1 MVAPRLLPQILHPR
15 QRLDRPDSTTVHL
28 RLLQCI
34 HLSIPTLMLGLGP
47 VLISVHHCAKIRM
60 SDEMAADP
68 PYPNVLPSCCARR
81 GLAAVSCSYERRGR
95 DFGWNWG

>member
-15 QRLDRPDSTTVHL
+15 QRFDRPDSTTVHL

-60 SDEMAADP
+60 SDEMAAD
-68 PYPNVLPSCCARR
+68 LILHTLMFCQ
-81 GLAAVSCSYERRGR
+81 AAVLVAALLL
-95 DFGWNWG
+95 